1 MTSDCRTG
9 KTTSLMSCRADSG
22 SACFWPPSLRHVL
35 ISLSLMEPVSAM
47 DPDGA
52 RSLYAL
58 VDRIHKAHGMT
69 VVVVEHDLNYL
80 LPYMT
85 HMVLMETGKIKVQG
99 PFEEAARRAF
109 PQESLRANPP

>member
-1 MTSDCRTG
+1 MNRF
-9 KTTSLMSCRADSG
+9 RP
-22 SACFWPPSLRHVL
+22 W
-35 ISLSLMEPVSAM
+35 

-109 PQESLRANPP
+109 SPGITPGQPP

>member
-1 MTSDCRTG
+1 
-9 KTTSLMSCRADSG
+9 
-22 SACFWPPSLRHVL
+22 
-35 ISLSLMEPVSAM
+35 M

-109 PQESLRANPP
+109 PQESLRANLPELWRIKLGHEAKYPVTLQDWRSEAAALQELAERFEKEKDHD